1 MRSVL
6 LFSAPETGLVQ
17 DRSLHNDVYGL
28 IVEAIHRGELKPGDR
43 ITEGELAGRLGISRS
58 PVREAFARLIHDG
71 LVVQS
76 PRRGTFVAKLERED
90 IADIQDV
97 RSLLEGHA
105 ARLAVARI
113 TSDDVAELRTLVQ
126 TIGDAATGEDWI
138 RVVRLNARFHEQVV
152 RLTGNKVLLRAW
164 SMLDPLAWLI
174 PTTVPVGHRHN
185 PQDLL
190 SRHMALI
197 DALESGD
204 PQRAEHAFRAHI
216 NPGARPAPMDGHGE

>member
-1 MRSVL
+1 MGSVL
-6 LFSAPETGLVQ
+6 LSSAPETGFVQ

-28 IVEAIHRGELKPGDR
+28 IVDAIHRGELKPGDR
-43 ITEGELAGRLGISRS
+43 ITESEFAGRLGISRS

-71 LVVQS
+71 LVVQT

-97 RSLLEGHA
+97 RALLEGHA
-105 ARLAVARI
+105 ARLVAARI
-113 TSDDVAELRTLVQ
+113 TPGDIAELRAFVQ
-126 TIGDAATGEDWI
+126 TMVTAASGADWI
-138 RVVRLNARFHEQVV
+138 RVVGLNARFHEHVV

-164 SMLDPLAWLI
+164 AMLDPLAWLI

-190 SRHMALI
+190 SRHTALI
-197 DALESGD
+197 DALASGD
-204 PQRAEHAFRAHI
+204 PQCAEEAFRAHI
-216 NPGARPAPMDGHGE
+216 NPGAHSAPTDGHE